1 MLDTD
6 TCIFLMRGESQALA
20 AKVQSV
26 PLQQQVMS
34 AVTFAELTYGVQASA
49 AAKRKQNQ
57 AVLDSLALHLAVLDW
72 PQDAAKHYAE
82 IRADLKKRGAQL
94 GAARGITGR
103 RRAGPGLRPGGDGE
117 GCRALPARDGQRPV
131 APHSG
136 PLRLC
141 RRRGRVGAGD
151 GMEAVPFA

>member
-6 TCIFLMRGESQALA
+6 TCIFLLRGDSPALA
-20 AKVQSV
+20 ARVQSV

-34 AVTFAELTYGVQASA
+34 AVTFAELSYGVQASA

-57 AVLDSLALHLAVLDW
+57 SVLDSLVLHLAVLDW

-94 GAARGITGR
+94 GAADLMIAAHA
-103 RRAGPGLRPGGDGE
+103 RAMGAIVVTNNQKDFERVKGL
-117 GCRALPARDGQRPV
+117 
-131 APHSG
+131 
-136 PLRLC
+136 
-141 RRRGRVGAGD
+141 
-151 GMEAVPFA
+151 AVENWTK

>member
-1 MLDTD
+1 MTGQLFMLDTD
-6 TCIFLMRGESQALA
+6 TCIFLMRGDSPALA

-57 AVLDSLALHLAVLDW
+57 SVLDSLVLHLAVLDW

-82 IRADLKKRGAQL
+82 ICADLKKRGAQL
-94 GAARGITGR
+94 GAADLMIAAHA
-103 RRAGPGLRPGGDGE
+103 RAMGAIVVTNNVKDFERVKGL
-117 GCRALPARDGQRPV
+117 
-131 APHSG
+131 
-136 PLRLC
+136 
-141 RRRGRVGAGD
+141 
-151 GMEAVPFA
+151 AVENWTK

>member
-1 MLDTD
+1 LTGQLFMLDTD
-6 TCIFLMRGESQALA
+6 TCIFLMRGESPALA
-20 AKVQSV
+20 ARVQSV

-57 AVLDSLALHLAVLDW
+57 SVLASLVLHLAVLDW

-94 GAARGITGR
+94 GAADLMIAAHA
-103 RRAGPGLRPGGDGE
+103 RAMGAIVVTNNVKDFERVKGLE
-117 GCRALPARDGQRPV
+117 V
-131 APHSG
+131 
-136 PLRLC
+136 
-141 RRRGRVGAGD
+141 
-151 GMEAVPFA
+151 ENWTK

>member
-1 MLDTD
+1 MTGQLFMLDTD
-6 TCIFLMRGESQALA
+6 TCIFLMRGESPALA

-57 AVLDSLALHLAVLDW
+57 SVLDSLVLHLAVLDW

-82 IRADLKKRGAQL
+82 IRTDLKKRGAQL
-94 GAARGITGR
+94 GAADLMIAAHA
-103 RRAGPGLRPGGDGE
+103 RAMGAIVVTNNVKDFERVKGLE
-117 GCRALPARDGQRPV
+117 V
-131 APHSG
+131 ENWSK
-136 PLRLC
+136 
-141 RRRGRVGAGD
+141 
-151 GMEAVPFA
+151 

>member
-1 MLDTD
+1 MTGQLFMLDTD
-6 TCIFLMRGESQALA
+6 TCIFLMRGESPALA

-57 AVLDSLALHLAVLDW
+57 SVLDSLVLHLAVLDW

-94 GAARGITGR
+94 GAADLMIAAHA
-103 RRAGPGLRPGGDGE
+103 RAMGAIVVTNNLKDFERVKGL
-117 GCRALPARDGQRPV
+117 
-131 APHSG
+131 
-136 PLRLC
+136 
-141 RRRGRVGAGD
+141 
-151 GMEAVPFA
+151 AVENWTK

>member
-1 MLDTD
+1 MTGQLFMLDTD
-6 TCIFLMRGESQALA
+6 TCIFLMRGESPALA

-57 AVLDSLALHLAVLDW
+57 SVLDSLVLHLAVLDW

-82 IRADLKKRGAQL
+82 IRTDLKKRGAQL
-94 GAARGITGR
+94 GAADLMIASHA
-103 RRAGPGLRPGGDGE
+103 RAMGAIVVTNNVKDFQRVKGLE
-117 GCRALPARDGQRPV
+117 V
-131 APHSG
+131 
-136 PLRLC
+136 
-141 RRRGRVGAGD
+141 
-151 GMEAVPFA
+151 ENWTK

>member
-6 TCIFLMRGESQALA
+6 TCIFLMRGESPALA

-57 AVLDSLALHLAVLDW
+57 SVLDSLVLHLAVLDW

-94 GAARGITGR
+94 GAADLMIAAHARVMGAIVVTNNLKDFER
-103 RRAGPGLRPGGDGE
+103 VKGL
-117 GCRALPARDGQRPV
+117 
-131 APHSG
+131 
-136 PLRLC
+136 
-141 RRRGRVGAGD
+141 
-151 GMEAVPFA
+151 AVENWTK

>member
-1 MLDTD
+1 LTGQLFMLDTD
-6 TCIFLMRGESQALA
+6 TCIFLMRGESPALA

-34 AVTFAELTYGVQASA
+34 AVTFAELTYGVQVSA

-57 AVLDSLALHLAVLDW
+57 SVLDSLVLHLAVLDW

-94 GAARGITGR
+94 GAADLMIAAHA
-103 RRAGPGLRPGGDGE
+103 RAMGAIVVTNNVKDFERVKGLKVE
-117 GCRALPARDGQRPV
+117 NWTK
-131 APHSG
+131 
-136 PLRLC
+136 
-141 RRRGRVGAGD
+141 
-151 GMEAVPFA
+151 

>member
-1 MLDTD
+1 MTGQLFMLDTD
-6 TCIFLMRGESQALA
+6 TCIFLMRGESPALA

-57 AVLDSLALHLAVLDW
+57 SVLDSLVLHLAVLDW

-94 GAARGITGR
+94 GAADLMIAAHA
-103 RRAGPGLRPGGDGE
+103 RAMGAIVVTNNVKDFDRVKGLE
-117 GCRALPARDGQRPV
+117 V
-131 APHSG
+131 ENWSK
-136 PLRLC
+136 
-141 RRRGRVGAGD
+141 
-151 GMEAVPFA
+151 

>member
-6 TCIFLMRGESQALA
+6 TCIFFMRGASPKLS

-34 AVTFAELTYGVQASA
+34 AVTFAELTYGIQASA

-57 AVLDSLALHLAVLDW
+57 AVLDSLVLHLAVLDW
-72 PQDAAKHYAE
+72 PQEAAAHYAQ

-94 GAARGITGR
+94 GAADLMI
-103 RRAGPGLRPGGDGE
+103 ASHA
-117 GCRALPARDGQRPV
+117 RALGAKVVTNNVKDF
-131 APHSG
+131 
-136 PLRLC
+136 
-141 RRRGRVGAGD
+141 GRVRGLD
-151 GMEAVPFA
+151 VENWLS

>member
-6 TCIFLMRGESQALA
+6 TCIFLMRGESPALA
-20 AKVQSV
+20 ARVQSV

-57 AVLDSLALHLAVLDW
+57 SVLDSLVLHLAVLDW

-82 IRADLKKRGAQL
+82 IRADLNKRGAQL
-94 GAARGITGR
+94 GAADLMIAAHA
-103 RRAGPGLRPGGDGE
+103 RAMGAIVVTNNVKDFE
-117 GCRALPARDGQRPV
+117 
-131 APHSG
+131 
-136 PLRLC
+136 
-141 RRRGRVGAGD
+141 RVKSL
-151 GMEAVPFA
+151 EVENWTK

>member
-1 MLDTD
+1 MTGQLFMLDTD
-6 TCIFLMRGESQALA
+6 TCIFLMRGESPALA
-20 AKVQSV
+20 ARVQSV

-57 AVLDSLALHLAVLDW
+57 SVLDSLVLHLAVLDW

-94 GAARGITGR
+94 GAADLMIAAHA
-103 RRAGPGLRPGGDGE
+103 RA
-117 GCRALPARDGQRPV
+117 
-131 APHSG
+131 
-136 PLRLC
+136 
-141 RRRGRVGAGD
+141 VGAIVVTNNVKDFERVKGL
-151 GMEAVPFA
+151 EVENWTN

>member
-1 MLDTD
+1 MTGQLFMLDTD
-6 TCIFLMRGESQALA
+6 TCIFLMRGESPALA

-34 AVTFAELTYGVQASA
+34 AVTFAELAYGVQASA

-57 AVLDSLALHLAVLDW
+57 SVLDSLVLHLAVLDW

-94 GAARGITGR
+94 GAADLMIAAHA
-103 RRAGPGLRPGGDGE
+103 RAMGAIVVTNNLNDFERVKGLE
-117 GCRALPARDGQRPV
+117 V
-131 APHSG
+131 
-136 PLRLC
+136 
-141 RRRGRVGAGD
+141 
-151 GMEAVPFA
+151 ENWTN